1 MRFYTREC
9 FKVAV
14 MTDKIIF
21 LIDPEGDSIDLV
33 CEEKIT
39 ANSSTVQK
47 TRDREIIREKKRKG
61 ERKTERVSG
70 QERQRE
76 KK

>member
-1 MRFYTREC
+1 
-9 FKVAV
+9 

-39 ANSSTVQK
+39 ANSLMVQK
-47 TRDREIIREKKRKG
+47 NMTLKKSIQIIY
-61 ERKTERVSG
+61 
-70 QERQRE
+70 QNI
-76 KK
+76 